1 MRLLQIILF
10 GGVLLLS
17 NKIVAQ
23 EHLAGTLSITPAT
36 PLNGKGFNL
45 FIHYHLNSFDE
56 FRGGF
61 LLHGYRHSDTLRFAT
76 NLLSLDYAKGFKFKK
91 EQLAKFGYY
100 LGVGLFTGKEQP
112 IPDNEALR
120 AKQAIFGIR
129 PFVELEWIALPQLTL
144 ISRVGYTFAFADKA
158 SKNLELVI
166 GARFYF

>member
-1 MRLLQIILF
+1 MRFFKIILLGGIILF
-10 GGVLLLS
+10 S

-23 EHLAGTLSITPAT
+23 AHLARTLSITPAT

-45 FIHYHLNSFDE
+45 TIHYHLNSFDE

-61 LLHGYRHSDTLRFAT
+61 MIHDYRHSDTLRFAT

-100 LGVGLFTGKEQP
+100 LGIGLFTGKEQP
-112 IPDNEALR
+112 LPENKALR
-120 AKQAIFGIR
+120 PKQTIFGIR

-158 SKNLELVI
+158 SNNLELVI
-166 GARFYF
+166 GTRLYF